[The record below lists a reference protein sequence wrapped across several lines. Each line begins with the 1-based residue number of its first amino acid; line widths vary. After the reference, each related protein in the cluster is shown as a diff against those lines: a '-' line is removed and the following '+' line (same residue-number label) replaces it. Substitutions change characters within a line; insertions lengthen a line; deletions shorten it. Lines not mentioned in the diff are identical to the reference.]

1 MTVAQLERSMD
12 RQFKSVGATIA
23 RSDQRNRRQFAKI
36 DRRFTRIDRRFTR
49 IDRRFTKIDRRF
61 TKIDRRFTKIDQR
74 FTKIDQ
80 EFAKIDQEFRRQSE
94 EMRRHFEETRR
105 HFDIIAESLRD
116 DLRIFADGIAG
127 QSERLDKHE
136 VRITQLERRPQ

>member
-1 MTVAQLERSMD
+1 MTVAQLQRLMD
-12 RQFKSVGATIA
+12 RRFKSVKVQIRGVRVAAA

-36 DRRFTRIDRRFTR
+36 DRRFT
-49 IDRRFTKIDRRF
+49 
-61 TKIDRRFTKIDQR
+61 
-74 FTKIDQ
+74 
-80 EFAKIDQEFRRQSE
+80 KIDQEFRRQSE

-105 HFDIIAESLRD
+105 HFEVIAESLRD

-136 VRITQLERRPQ
+136 ARITRLERRAQ

>member
-1 MTVAQLERSMD
+1 MMRASKEPMTVAQLERSMD
-12 RQFKSVGATIA
+12 RRFKSVGAIIA
-23 RSDQRNRRQFAKI
+23 RSDQRNRRQFA
-36 DRRFTRIDRRFTR
+36 
-49 IDRRFTKIDRRF
+49 
-61 TKIDRRFTKIDQR
+61 KIDRRFTKIDQR

-94 EMRRHFEETRR
+94 EMRRHFEETRQ
-105 HFDIIAESLRD
+105 HFEVIAESLRD

-136 VRITQLERRPQ
+136 VRITRLERRPQ

>member
-1 MTVAQLERSMD
+1 MMRASKEPMTVAQLERSMD

-23 RSDQRNRRQFAKI
+23 RSDQRNRRQFA
-36 DRRFTRIDRRFTR
+36 
-49 IDRRFTKIDRRF
+49 
-61 TKIDRRFTKIDQR
+61 KIDRRFTKIDQR

-94 EMRRHFEETRR
+94 EMRRHFEETRQ
-105 HFDIIAESLRD
+105 HFEVIAESLRD

-136 VRITQLERRPQ
+136 VRITRLERRPQ